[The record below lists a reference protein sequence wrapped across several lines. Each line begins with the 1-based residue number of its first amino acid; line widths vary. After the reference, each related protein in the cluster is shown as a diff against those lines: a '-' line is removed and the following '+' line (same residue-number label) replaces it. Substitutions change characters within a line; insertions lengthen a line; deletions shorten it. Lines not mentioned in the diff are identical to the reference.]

1 MFKNVDNK
9 RKRLRNDKISKTH
22 HAANKSRRKVVCMT
36 TPQIG
41 RGKRGFIR
49 TLGMNKVFLFMLL
62 PAILYTVI
70 FSYLPMTGI
79 VLAFKKYTYAGGI
92 FGSPWNGLKNFE
104 FFFKSGKAAL
114 VTRNTV
120 LYNALFIVF
129 NTVLQITVAVLL
141 SELSGKYFKKISQ
154 SLMFLPYFISW
165 VVVSVI
171 AFNILSYDVGT
182 INTLISAAGGEKI
195 SFYSEAKWW
204 PLILTLFNA
213 WKGVGYGSI
222 LYLAA
227 IMGVDVQ
234 IYEAAVVD
242 GANVFQRIFK
252 VTIPQIMPTV
262 IILLL
267 LSIGGIFRGNFDM
280 FYNLIGSN
288 GVLYN
293 ATDVIDTFTFRA
305 LMTNSDFGMSAA
317 SGLYQSVLCFVTIL
331 IANKLIKLYEKDYSL
346 F

>member
-1 MFKNVDNK
+1 M
-9 RKRLRNDKISKTH
+9 KTPS
-22 HAANKSRRKVVCMT
+22 NSR
-36 TPQIG
+36 G
-41 RGKRGFIR
+41 ARGF
-49 TLGMNKVFLFMLL
+49 LKALNMNKVFLFMLL
-62 PAILYTVI
+62 PAIAYIVI
-70 FSYLPMTGI
+70 LAYLPMTGI

-104 FFFKSGKAAL
+104 FFFKSGKALL
-114 VTRNTV
+114 VTTNTV
-120 LYNALFIVF
+120 LYNALFIAF
-129 NTVLQITVAVLL
+129 NTVLQISVAVLL
-141 SELSGKYFKKISQ
+141 SELNGKHFKKISQ
-154 SLMFLPYFISW
+154 SMMFLPYFISW

-171 AFNILSYDVGT
+171 AFNILSYDVGA
-182 INTLISAAGGEKI
+182 INTMLSSVGAEKI
-195 SFYSEAKWW
+195 SFYSDGKWW
-204 PLILTLFNA
+204 PLILTLFGA
-213 WKGVGYGSI
+213 WKSVGYGSI

-227 IMGVDVQ
+227 IMGVDIQ

-280 FYNLIGSN
+280 FYNLVGSN
-288 GVLYN
+288 GMLYS

-317 SGLYQSVLCFVTIL
+317 SGLYQSVLCFITIL
-331 IANKLIKLYEKDYSL
+331 AANKLIKMYEKDYSL